1 MTGKAYNNRCIAEW
15 LHNVTQR
22 HWRHSSDP
30 RAPLAHLLMSL
41 YYIIFILFL
50 FYKVLFPVC
59 CPGIIYGML
68 FFFQWCD
75 VCHGLFWDSPI
86 KEWYH
91 SIFRN
96 YGTMSSLFVAGIAL
110 FELYA
115 HACVCMYN
123 IWSVYVWNIF
133 MSALSCFFLL
143 LYCPGPH
150 NRRQLLTR
158 LAWHTLMLI
167 SNLLGCLFWSSA
179 AICNWLI
186 FMFENMAPC
195 IWSVYLFLRHMVAL
209 MMYRVSFAQDGEGTF
224 HLTSEVAWA
233 SVANGIY
240 RYICSVSAR
249 EWSFWFTIH
258 VHACACPT

>member
-1 MTGKAYNNRCIAEW
+1 M
-15 LHNVTQR
+15 
-22 HWRHSSDP
+22 
-30 RAPLAHLLMSL
+30 
-41 YYIIFILFL
+41 

-123 IWSVYVWNIF
+123 NISDQYMFGIYLWVLYLAFFSCSTAQVPTTGDSSWQGWHDIHWCSSPTCSDVFFEALQQYVIDWSLCSKIWHHAFDRYISYDVSCIF
-133 MSALSCFFLL
+133 
-143 LYCPGPH
+143 CPGW
-150 NRRQLLTR
+150 RRHISSYVRSCMSLCCKRYLSIYLLC
-158 LAWHTLMLI
+158 I
-167 SNLLGCLFWSSA
+167 S
-179 AICNWLI
+179 
-186 FMFENMAPC
+186 
-195 IWSVYLFLRHMVAL
+195 
-209 MMYRVSFAQDGEGTF
+209 
-224 HLTSEVAWA
+224 
-233 SVANGIY
+233 
-240 RYICSVSAR
+240 
-249 EWSFWFTIH
+249 
-258 VHACACPT
+258 